1 MYAEQHKNYEMSK
14 ISEELDRVVIK
25 FAGDSGDGMQL
36 TGDQFS
42 NTTAFVGNDLSTFPD
57 YPAEIRAPQGT
68 IAGVSG
74 FKIQFGNT
82 TIFSPGDKVDV
93 LVAMNPAALKANT
106 EWIKD
111 RGTIIV
117 DSDSFKAKD
126 FEKAG
131 YSSNPLED
139 GTFDGYKII
148 QAPITKLSK
157 DSVDSFNIENKFKTR
172 SKNMFAL
179 GMIYWLFNRPLEIT
193 ENFLQNKFKNKP
205 ELAKANIA
213 SLKAGYNFALTLEL
227 LPSTYTI
234 KAADL
239 PKGKYRSITG
249 NTAAAW
255 GLLAAA
261 EKSGLQLFLGTY
273 PITPASDILH
283 ELSKH
288 KGFDVISLQAEDEIA
303 GICSAIGAAFAG
315 CLAVTTTSGPGLAL
329 KGEAIG
335 LAIMTE
341 LPIVIVDVQRGGPS
355 TGLPTKTE
363 QSDLMQAVYG
373 RNGESPAIV
382 IAASTPSN
390 CYDFAFMASKLA
402 IEHMTPVILLTD
414 GFIANGAEPWKIK
427 ETSSLPSIT
436 PNKVNVL
443 NKEEWKPYLRKS
455 DTLSRAW
462 AVPGTEG
469 FEHRIGGLEK
479 QENSG
484 NVSYDPKNHERM
496 VQVRAEKVKRVANF
510 IPNLEVKGAEK
521 GDLLIVG
528 WGGTFGSL
536 FTAFHEVY
544 KQHSTV
550 AYAHFNYIN
559 PLPKNTAE
567 VFACYKTILVCE
579 LNLGQFVKILRSE
592 LPQFNYFSFN
602 KVQGLPFT
610 TAELATEFNK
620 YL

>member
-1 MYAEQHKNYEMSK
+1 MSK

>member
-1 MYAEQHKNYEMSK
+1 MSK

-402 IEHMTPVILLTD
+402 IEHMTSVILLTD